1 MVVWYPVPG
10 GVSSGDT
17 GVLEYTRICIHA
29 RDGTWHQPRQ
39 SRLIDTPVAVHV
51 SKASEILLA
60 VLLPFTY
67 DEAMHEK
74 SLTTLEYPKILEQ
87 LTHEAGFSA
96 SKELA
101 RTLAPS
107 ADHAEVRRLLAFT
120 TEARLLLEQRPD
132 VGVRGAKEVRP
143 HARAAERGVMLT
155 PHELVEVLATLR
167 ASEYVS
173 RLLRKVS
180 EHFPLLWS
188 LAVDLPIRPGLE
200 GRIGESI
207 SEDGEVLDSASPALR
222 RIRAELRAAQQRLQD
237 RLGTLV
243 NEYRTAL
250 QEPIIT
256 TRSDRYV
263 LPVRAEARGQV
274 KGIVHDQS
282 GSGATVFIEPAVVV
296 EMNNRLRELHLDE
309 RREIERILQELSE
322 AVAADSAYL
331 ILAVELLAQI
341 DLHLAKARYAGMLR
355 ASAPRVNLDG
365 RLLLRK
371 ARHPLLRGTV
381 VPIDFWL
388 GQDRDGV
395 DVRMVVITGPNT
407 GGKTVALKTV
417 GLLSLMAQ
425 AGLHIPCEDGSEIP
439 VYADV
444 FADIGDEQSI
454 EQSLSTF
461 SSHLTR
467 IVDILGQTTPESLV
481 LLDELGAGTD
491 PTEGSAL
498 ARAILTHLLAQRVST
513 VATTHYSELKVFA
526 HEQSGATN
534 ASVEF
539 DVETLSPTYRLSIG
553 LPGRSNALAIATR
566 LGLPADIIEG
576 AREYVG
582 SAGVEMESL
591 LANLQ
596 SEHTAAA
603 DERYRLSME
612 RTEAEYQRREA
623 EKLRSEVEEERLRI
637 LNDARAQARREVEE
651 TRAELA
657 RVRTQMRRK
666 LTEDELGKLRERTR
680 TLEERSAPVAPKMR
694 PARRTGTE
702 PVGISGPLEIGDTV
716 LVRSMGQRGE
726 VVSLANGRGDVE
738 VQLGALKM
746 RVPEGQVERLSRRQA
761 RASESGGG
769 TSVSLPAREPTL
781 APELQLDLRGW
792 RVEDALEEVDRYLNN
807 AALAGMPFVRILHG
821 KGTGALRQAIRQQL
835 AHHPL
840 VKSQASAAAKD
851 GGDGITVVTLA
862 S

>member
-1 MVVWYPVPG
+1 
-10 GVSSGDT
+10 
-17 GVLEYTRICIHA
+17 
-29 RDGTWHQPRQ
+29 
-39 SRLIDTPVAVHV
+39 
-51 SKASEILLA
+51 
-60 VLLPFTY
+60 
-67 DEAMHEK
+67 MHEK
-74 SLTTLEYPKILEQ
+74 SLITLEYPKILEQ
-87 LTHEAGFSA
+87 LTHEAAFSA

-101 RTLAPS
+101 RALAPS
-107 ADHAEVRRLLAFT
+107 DDREEVRRRLAFT
-120 TEARLLLEQRPD
+120 SEARQLLEQRPD
-132 VGVRGAKEVRP
+132 IGVRGAREVRP
-143 HARAAERGVMLT
+143 HVRAAERGVMLT
-155 PHELVEVLATLR
+155 PNELIEILATLR
-167 ASEYVS
+167 ASEHVS
-173 RLLRKVS
+173 RQVRKVS
-180 EHFPLLWS
+180 EQFPLLWS
-188 LAVDLPIRPGLE
+188 LAVDLPVRPGLE
-200 GRIGESI
+200 GRISESI
-207 SEDGEVLDSASPALR
+207 SDEGDVLDSASPALR
-222 RIRAELRAAQQRLQD
+222 RIRAELRAAQQRLQE

-243 NEYRTAL
+243 NEYRSAL

-274 KGIVHDQS
+274 RGIVHDQS

-296 EMNNRLRELHLDE
+296 EMNNRLRELHLEE
-309 RREIERILQELSE
+309 RHEIERILQELSE
-322 AVAADSAYL
+322 AVAADGPY
-331 ILAVELLAQI
+331 ITLAVELLAEI
-341 DLHLAKARYAGMLR
+341 DLHLAKARYAGLQR
-355 ASAPRVNLDG
+355 ASAPKVNAEG

-371 ARHPLLRGTV
+371 ARHPLLRGNV

-388 GQDRDGV
+388 GRDTAGAEM
-395 DVRMVVITGPNT
+395 RMVVITGPNT

-425 AGLHIPCEDGSEIP
+425 AGMHIPCEDGSEIP
-439 VYADV
+439 VYSNI

-467 IVDILGQTTPESLV
+467 IVEILRQATADALV

-498 ARAILTHLLAQRVST
+498 ARAILAHLLAQRVQT
-513 VATTHYSELKVFA
+513 VATTHYSELKAFA
-526 HEQSGATN
+526 HEQPGAVN

-566 LGLPADIIEG
+566 LGLPEDIIQN

-596 SEHTAAA
+596 AEHTAAA

-612 RTEAEYQRREA
+612 RVEAEYQRREA
-623 EKLRSEVEEERLRI
+623 EKVRAEIEEERVRI
-637 LNDARAQARREVEE
+637 LNEARAQARREVEA
-651 TRAELA
+651 TQAELA

-666 LTEDELGKLRERTR
+666 LTEEQLGKLRERTHR
-680 TLEERSAPVAPKMR
+680 LEERTVPVPTRARASHRAGAEQSAD
-694 PARRTGTE
+694 TG
-702 PVGISGPLEIGDTV
+702 IAGPLEMGDTV

-726 VVSLANGRGDVE
+726 VVSLANGRGEVE
-738 VQLGALKM
+738 VQLGAMKL
-746 RVPEGQVERLSRRQA
+746 RVPESQLERLSRRQV
-761 RASESGGG
+761 RAAEAGRPSAL
-769 TSVSLPAREPTL
+769 SLPSRETTL

-792 RVEDALEEVDRYLNN
+792 RVEDALEEVERYLNN

-835 AHHPL
+835 SHHPL
-840 VKSQASAAAKD
+840 VKSQKSAEAKD
-851 GGDGITVVTLA
+851 GGDGVTIVTLA

>member
-1 MVVWYPVPG
+1 
-10 GVSSGDT
+10 
-17 GVLEYTRICIHA
+17 
-29 RDGTWHQPRQ
+29 
-39 SRLIDTPVAVHV
+39 
-51 SKASEILLA
+51 
-60 VLLPFTY
+60 
-67 DEAMHEK
+67 MHEK

-87 LTHEAGFSA
+87 LTREAGFSA

-101 RTLAPS
+101 RTLVPS
-107 ADHAEVRRLLAFT
+107 DDRNEVRRRLAFT
-120 TEARLLLEQRPD
+120 SEARLLLEQRPD
-132 VGVRGAKEVRP
+132 TGVRGAKEVRP
-143 HARAAERGVMLT
+143 HVRAAERGVMLS
-155 PHELVEVLATLR
+155 PHELVEILATLR

-173 RLLRKVS
+173 RLVRKVS

-188 LAVDLPIRPGLE
+188 LAVDLPVRPGLE
-200 GRIGESI
+200 ARIGESI
-207 SEDGEVLDSASPALR
+207 NEDGDILDSASPALR

-243 NEYRTAL
+243 NEYRSAL

-296 EMNNRLRELHLDE
+296 EMNNRLRELHLEE

-322 AVAADSAYL
+322 AVASDGPY
-331 ILAVELLAQI
+331 ITLAVELLAQI
-341 DLHLAKARYAGMLR
+341 DLHLAKARYAGLLR
-355 ASAPRVNLDG
+355 ASAPSVNDNG
-365 RLLLRK
+365 RLLLRQ
-371 ARHPLLRGTV
+371 ARHPLLRGNV
-381 VPIDFWL
+381 IPIDFWL
-388 GQDRDGV
+388 GRDRD
-395 DVRMVVITGPNT
+395 DTEMRMVVITGPNT

-425 AGLHIPCEDGSEIP
+425 AGMHIPCEDGSEIP
-439 VYADV
+439 VYSDI

-467 IVDILGQTTPESLV
+467 IVEILRLATDESLA

-491 PTEGSAL
+491 PSEGSAL
-498 ARAILTHLLAQRVST
+498 ARAILAHLLTQRVNT

-526 HEQSGATN
+526 HEQPGVAN

-566 LGLPADIIEG
+566 LGLPEGIIEN

-582 SAGVEMESL
+582 TAGVEMEGL

-596 SEHTAAA
+596 AERSAAA
-603 DERYRLSME
+603 NERYRLTME
-612 RTEAEYQRREA
+612 RVEAEYQRTQA
-623 EKLRSEVEEERLRI
+623 EKLRTDIEEERVRV
-637 LNDARAQARREVEE
+637 LNEARAQGRREVEE
-651 TRAELA
+651 TRVELA
-657 RVRTQMRRK
+657 RVKTQMRRK
-666 LTEDELGKLRERTR
+666 LNEDQLSKLRERTR
-680 TLEERSAPVAPKMR
+680 GLEERMAVESPKSHRSHRAAPETEGAPL
-694 PARRTGTE
+694 
-702 PVGISGPLEIGDTV
+702 SGPLEIGDTV

-726 VVSLANGRGDVE
+726 VVALVNGRGEVE
-738 VQLGALKM
+738 VQLGAMKL
-746 RVPEGQVERLSRRQA
+746 RVLEGQVERLSRRRA
-761 RASESGGG
+761 RAAETRSIA
-769 TSVSLPAREPTL
+769 LPSREPTL

-792 RVEDALEEVDRYLNN
+792 RVEDALEEVDRYLDN

-835 AHHPL
+835 SHHPL
-840 VKSQASAAAKD
+840 VKSQASADAKD
-851 GGDGITVVTLA
+851 GGDGITIVTLA
-862 S
+862 G

>member
-1 MVVWYPVPG
+1 
-10 GVSSGDT
+10 
-17 GVLEYTRICIHA
+17 
-29 RDGTWHQPRQ
+29 
-39 SRLIDTPVAVHV
+39 
-51 SKASEILLA
+51 
-60 VLLPFTY
+60 
-67 DEAMHEK
+67 MHEK
-74 SLTTLEYPKILEQ
+74 SLITLEYPKILEQ
-87 LTHEAGFSA
+87 LTREAAFSA

-107 ADHAEVRRLLAFT
+107 ADREDVRRRLAFT
-120 TEARLLLEQRPD
+120 SEARLLLEQRPD
-132 VGVRGAKEVRP
+132 TGVRGAKEVRP
-143 HARAAERGVMLT
+143 HVRAAERGVMLT
-155 PHELVEVLATLR
+155 PHELIEILATLR
-167 ASEYVS
+167 AADQMS
-173 RLLRKVS
+173 RQVRKVS

-188 LAVDLPIRPGLE
+188 LAVDLPARPGLE
-200 GRIGESI
+200 ARIGESI
-207 SEDGEVLDSASPALR
+207 SEDGDVLDSASPALR

-237 RLGTLV
+237 RLGSLV
-243 NEYRTAL
+243 NEFRTAL

-282 GSGATVFIEPAVVV
+282 GSGATVFIEPAIVV

-309 RREIERILQELSE
+309 QREIERILQELSA
-322 AVAADSAYL
+322 AVASDAPY
-331 ILAVELLAQI
+331 ITLAVELLAEI
-341 DLHLAKARYAGMLR
+341 DLHLAKARYAGLLR
-355 ASAPRVNLDG
+355 ASAPKVNGDG
-365 RLLLRK
+365 RLLLRQ
-371 ARHPLLRGTV
+371 ARHPLLRGAV

-388 GQDRDGV
+388 GRDRDGAEM
-395 DVRMVVITGPNT
+395 RMVVITGPNT

-425 AGLHIPCEDGSEIP
+425 AGMHIPCEDGSEIP
-439 VYADV
+439 VYGDI

-467 IVDILGQTTPESLV
+467 IVEILRLATSESLA

-491 PTEGSAL
+491 PGEGSAL
-498 ARAILTHLLAQRVST
+498 ARAILSHLLSERVNT

-526 HEQSGATN
+526 HEQPGVAN

-566 LGLPADIIEG
+566 LGLPEDIIEG
-576 AREYVG
+576 ARSYVG

-596 SEHTAAA
+596 AERTAAA

-612 RTEAEYQRREA
+612 RAEAEYQRQEA
-623 EKLRSEVEEERLRI
+623 EKQRTEVEEERLRI

-651 TRAELA
+651 TRVELA

-666 LTEDELGKLRERTR
+666 LTEEELGKLRDRTR
-680 TLEERSAPVAPKMR
+680 ALEERVAPIAPKVR
-694 PARRTGTE
+694 PLSRKHSEAPE
-702 PVGISGPLEIGDTV
+702 GISGPLEVGDTV
-716 LVRSMGQRGE
+716 LVQTMGQRGE
-726 VVSLANGRGDVE
+726 VVALANGRGEVE

-746 RVPEGQVERLSRRQA
+746 RVPENQVERLSRRQA
-761 RASESGGG
+761 RSGAASASGGIG
-769 TSVSLPAREPTL
+769 ALSLPAREATL
-781 APELQLDLRGW
+781 TPELQLDLRGW
-792 RVEDALEEVDRYLNN
+792 RVEDALEEVERYLNN

-835 AHHPL
+835 SRHPL
-840 VKSQASAAAKD
+840 VKSLKSADAKD
-851 GGDGITVVTLA
+851 GGDGITIVTLA

>member
-1 MVVWYPVPG
+1 
-10 GVSSGDT
+10 
-17 GVLEYTRICIHA
+17 
-29 RDGTWHQPRQ
+29 
-39 SRLIDTPVAVHV
+39 
-51 SKASEILLA
+51 
-60 VLLPFTY
+60 
-67 DEAMHEK
+67 MHEK
-74 SLTTLEYPKILEQ
+74 SLTTLEYPKIIEQ
-87 LTHEAGFSA
+87 LTHEAAFSA

-101 RTLAPS
+101 RALTPS
-107 ADHAEVRRLLAFT
+107 TDRDEVRRRLAFT
-120 TEARLLLEQRPD
+120 SEARLLLEQRPD
-132 VGVRGAKEVRP
+132 TGVRGAKEVRP
-143 HARAAERGVMLT
+143 HVRAADRGVMLT
-155 PHELVEVLATLR
+155 PHELVDILVTLR
-167 ASEYVS
+167 ASEHVS
-173 RLLRKVS
+173 RLVQKVN

-188 LAVDLPIRPGLE
+188 LAVDLPMRPGLMA
-200 GRIGESI
+200 RISESI
-207 SEDGEVLDSASPALR
+207 SEEGEVLDSASPALR

-243 NEYRTAL
+243 NEYRSAL

-263 LPVRAEARGQV
+263 IPVRAEARNQV

-282 GSGATVFIEPAVVV
+282 SSGATVFIEPAIVV

-309 RREIERILQELSE
+309 QHEIERILQELSA
-322 AVAADSAYL
+322 AVATDGPY
-331 ILAVELLAQI
+331 ITLAVELLAEI
-341 DLHLAKARYAGMLR
+341 DLHLAKARYAGLLR
-355 ASAPRVNLDG
+355 ASAPRVNDTN
-365 RLLLRK
+365 RLLLRQ
-371 ARHPLLRGTV
+371 ARHPLLRGNV

-388 GQDRDGV
+388 GRDPDGAEL
-395 DVRMVVITGPNT
+395 RMVVITGPNT

-425 AGLHIPCEDGSEIP
+425 AGMHIPCEDGSEIP
-439 VYADV
+439 VYSNV

-467 IVDILGQTTPESLV
+467 IVEILRLATEDSLV

-498 ARAILTHLLAQRVST
+498 ARAILAHLLAQHVNT

-526 HEQSGATN
+526 HEQPGAVN

-566 LGLPADIIEG
+566 LGLPEDIVQG

-596 SEHTAAA
+596 AEHTAAA
-603 DERYRLSME
+603 DERYRLNME
-612 RTEAEYQRREA
+612 RVEAEYQRQEA
-623 EKLRSEVEEERLRI
+623 QKARAEIEEERIRV
-637 LNDARAQARREVEE
+637 LNEARSQVRREVEA

-657 RVRTQMRRK
+657 QVRAQMRRK
-666 LTEDELGKLRERTR
+666 LTEEQLTKLRERTHK
-680 TLEERSAPVAPKMR
+680 LEERSAPEASKSQR
-694 PARRTGTE
+694 SQRAATE
-702 PVGISGPLEIGDTV
+702 PVGIAGPLEVGDTV
-716 LVRSMGQRGE
+716 FVRSMGQRGE
-726 VVSLANGRGDVE
+726 VVSLLNGRGEVE
-738 VQLGALKM
+738 VQLGAMKL
-746 RVPEGQVERLSRRQA
+746 RVPTSQVERLSRRQA
-761 RASESGGG
+761 RAADTGAVPSLALPLRES
-769 TSVSLPAREPTL
+769 AL

-792 RVEDALEEVDRYLNN
+792 RVEDALEEVERYLNN

-835 AHHPL
+835 SHHPL
-840 VKSQASAAAKD
+840 VKSMASAEAKD
-851 GGDGITVVTLA
+851 GGDGVTIVTLA
-862 S
+862 G

>member
-1 MVVWYPVPG
+1 
-10 GVSSGDT
+10 
-17 GVLEYTRICIHA
+17 
-29 RDGTWHQPRQ
+29 
-39 SRLIDTPVAVHV
+39 
-51 SKASEILLA
+51 
-60 VLLPFTY
+60 
-67 DEAMHEK
+67 MHEK
-74 SLTTLEYPKILEQ
+74 SLTTLEYTKILDS
-87 LTHEAGFSA
+87 LTHEAAFSA

-101 RTLAPS
+101 RALMPS
-107 ADHAEVRRLLAFT
+107 TDREEVRQRLAFT
-120 TEARLLLEQRPD
+120 SEARLLLEQRAD
-132 VGVRGAKEVRP
+132 AGVRGAKEVRP
-143 HARAAERGVMLT
+143 HVRAAERGVMLT

-173 RLLRKVS
+173 RLMRKVS
-180 EHFPLLWS
+180 DHFPLLWS
-188 LAVDLPIRPGLE
+188 LVVDLPVRPGLE

-207 SEDGEVLDSASPALR
+207 SEDGDVLDSASPALR

-237 RLGTLV
+237 RLGSLV

-296 EMNNRLRELHLDE
+296 EMNNRLRELHLE
-309 RREIERILQELSE
+309 EQREIERILQELSE
-322 AVAADSAYL
+322 SVATDGPY
-331 ILAVELLAQI
+331 ITLAVELLAQF
-341 DLHLAKARYAGMLR
+341 DLHLAKARYAGLLR
-355 ASAPRVNLDG
+355 ASAPKVNYDN
-365 RLLLRK
+365 RLLLRQ

-388 GQDRDGV
+388 GRDRD
-395 DVRMVVITGPNT
+395 DVGMRMVVITGPNT

-425 AGLHIPCEDGSEIP
+425 AGMHIPCEDGSEIP
-439 VYADV
+439 VYSDV

-467 IVDILGQTTPESLV
+467 IVEILRQATDDSLV

-491 PTEGSAL
+491 PSEGSAL
-498 ARAILTHLLAQRVST
+498 ARAILTHLLAAQVNT
-513 VATTHYSELKVFA
+513 IATTHYSELKVFA
-526 HEQSGATN
+526 HEQSSVAN

-539 DVETLSPTYRLSIG
+539 NVETLSPTYRLSIG

-566 LGLPADIIEG
+566 LGLPEDIVAG

-596 SEHTAAA
+596 SERTAAA
-603 DERYRLSME
+603 DERYRLNME
-612 RTEAEYQRREA
+612 RVEAEYQRREA
-623 EKLRSEVEEERLRI
+623 EKLRAEVEEERVRI
-637 LNDARAQARREVEE
+637 LNDARTQARREVEE

-666 LTEDELGKLRERTR
+666 LTEDELSKLRSRTQN
-680 TLEERSAPVAPKMR
+680 LEERVAPVPTRTRAMR
-694 PARRTGTE
+694 RAAAE
-702 PVGISGPLEIGDTV
+702 PERITGPLEVGDTV
-716 LVRSMGQRGE
+716 LIRSMGQRGE
-726 VVSLANGRGDVE
+726 VVSIGNGRGEVE
-738 VQLGALKM
+738 VHLGAMKV
-746 RVPEGQVERLSRRQA
+746 RVLENQVERLSRRQA
-761 RASESGGG
+761 RAADAGGI
-769 TSVSLPAREPTL
+769 TAVSLPAREPTL
-781 APELQLDLRGW
+781 SPELQLDLRGW

-835 AHHPL
+835 SHHPL
-840 VKSQASAAAKD
+840 VKSQASADAKD

>member
-1 MVVWYPVPG
+1 
-10 GVSSGDT
+10 
-17 GVLEYTRICIHA
+17 
-29 RDGTWHQPRQ
+29 
-39 SRLIDTPVAVHV
+39 
-51 SKASEILLA
+51 
-60 VLLPFTY
+60 
-67 DEAMHEK
+67 MHEK

-87 LTHEAGFSA
+87 LTREAGFSA

-107 ADHAEVRRLLAFT
+107 DDRSEVRRRLAFT
-120 TEARLLLEQRPD
+120 SEARLLLEQRPD
-132 VGVRGAKEVRP
+132 TGVRGAKEVRP
-143 HARAAERGVMLT
+143 HVRAAERGVMLT
-155 PHELVEVLATLR
+155 PHELVEILATLR
-167 ASEYVS
+167 ASEHVS
-173 RLLRKVS
+173 RLVRKVS

-188 LAVDLPIRPGLE
+188 LAVDLPVRPGLE
-200 GRIGESI
+200 ARIGESI
-207 SEDGEVLDSASPALR
+207 NEDGDILDSASPALR

-243 NEYRTAL
+243 NEYRSAL

-296 EMNNRLRELHLDE
+296 EMNNRLRELHLEE

-322 AVAADSAYL
+322 AVASDGPY
-331 ILAVELLAQI
+331 ITLAVELLAQI
-341 DLHLAKARYAGMLR
+341 DLHLAKARYAGLLR
-355 ASAPRVNLDG
+355 ASAPSVNDDG
-365 RLLLRK
+365 RLLLRQ
-371 ARHPLLRGTV
+371 ARHPLLRGNV
-381 VPIDFWL
+381 IPIDFWL
-388 GQDRDGV
+388 GRDRDGTEM
-395 DVRMVVITGPNT
+395 RMVVITGPNT

-425 AGLHIPCEDGSEIP
+425 AGMHIPCEDGSEIP
-439 VYADV
+439 VYSDV

-467 IVDILGQTTPESLV
+467 IVEILRLATDESLV

-491 PTEGSAL
+491 PSEGSAL
-498 ARAILTHLLAQRVST
+498 ARAILAHLLAQRVNT

-526 HEQSGATN
+526 HEQPGVAN

-566 LGLPADIIEG
+566 LGLPEGIIEN

-582 SAGVEMESL
+582 TAGVEMEGL

-596 SEHTAAA
+596 AERTAAA
-603 DERYRLSME
+603 DERYRLTME
-612 RTEAEYQRREA
+612 RVEAEYQRTQA
-623 EKLRSEVEEERLRI
+623 EKLRAEIEEERVRV
-637 LNDARAQARREVEE
+637 LNEARAQGRREVEE

-657 RVRTQMRRK
+657 RVKTQMRRK
-666 LTEDELGKLRERTR
+666 LNEDQLSKLRERTR
-680 TLEERSAPVAPKMR
+680 GLEERMAVEAPKTHR
-694 PARRTGTE
+694 SHRAAPEAEGA
-702 PVGISGPLEIGDTV
+702 PLSGPLEIGDTV
-716 LVRSMGQRGE
+716 FVRSMGQRGE
-726 VVSLANGRGDVE
+726 VVALTNGRGEVE
-738 VQLGALKM
+738 VRLGAMKL

-761 RASESGGG
+761 RAVE
-769 TSVSLPAREPTL
+769 TRSVSLPSREPTL

-792 RVEDALEEVDRYLNN
+792 RVEDALEEVDRYLDN

-835 AHHPL
+835 SHHPL
-840 VKSQASAAAKD
+840 VKSQASADAKD
-851 GGDGITVVTLA
+851 GGDGITIVTLA
-862 S
+862 G

>member
-1 MVVWYPVPG
+1 RPDV
-10 GVSSGDT
+10 GVRGAKDVRRH
-17 GVLEYTRICIHA
+17 VLAAERGAMLSPHELVEVLSTLRA
-29 RDGTWHQPRQ
+29 
-39 SRLIDTPVAVHV
+39 SEHV
-51 SKASEILLA
+51 S
-60 VLLPFTY
+60 
-67 DEAMHEK
+67 
-74 SLTTLEYPKILEQ
+74 
-87 LTHEAGFSA
+87 
-96 SKELA
+96 
-101 RTLAPS
+101 
-107 ADHAEVRRLLAFT
+107 
-120 TEARLLLEQRPD
+120 RLLLEQRPD
-132 VGVRGAKEVRP
+132 VGVRGAKDVRR
-143 HARAAERGVMLT
+143 HVKAAERGVMLS

-167 ASEYVS
+167 ASEHVS

-180 EHFPLLWS
+180 EQFPLLWS

-207 SEDGEVLDSASPALR
+207 SDDGDVLDSASPDLR
-222 RIRAELRAAQQRLQD
+222 RIRAQILAAQQHLQE

-243 NEYRTAL
+243 NTYRSAL

-282 GSGATVFIEPAVVV
+282 GSGATLFIEPAVVV
-296 EMNNRLRELHLDE
+296 EMNNRLRELHLE
-309 RREIERILQELSE
+309 EQREIERILTELSE
-322 AVAADSAYL
+322 AVASDGPYVT
-331 ILAVELLAQI
+331 LAVELLAEI
-341 DLHLAKARYAGMLR
+341 DLHLAKARYAGLLR
-355 ASAPRVNLDG
+355 ASAPKVSDDG

-371 ARHPLLRGTV
+371 ARHPLLRGNV

-388 GQDRDGV
+388 GRAPDDAEL
-395 DVRMVVITGPNT
+395 RMVVITGPNT

-425 AGLHIPCEDGSEIP
+425 AGMHIPCEDGSAIP
-439 VYADV
+439 VYSDV

-467 IVDILGQTTPESLV
+467 IVEILRLATSESLV

-491 PTEGSAL
+491 PSEGSAL
-498 ARAILTHLLAQRVST
+498 ARAILAHLLAQGVNT

-526 HEQSGATN
+526 HEQSGVAN

-566 LGLPADIIEG
+566 LGLPGDIISD
-576 AREYVG
+576 ARDYVG

-596 SEHTAAA
+596 AERAAA
-603 DERYRLSME
+603 SDERYHLSME
-612 RTEAEYQRREA
+612 RAEAEYQRREA
-623 EKLRSEVEEERLRI
+623 EKLRTEAEEERARV
-637 LNDARAQARREVEE
+637 LNEARAQARREVEE

-666 LTEDELGKLRERTR
+666 LTEEQLTQLRERTR
-680 TLEERSAPVAPKMR
+680 ALEERSAPVAPKTRHR
-694 PARRTGTE
+694 PPAAAAPGAAE
-702 PVGISGPLEIGDTV
+702 PVSISGPLEVGDTV

-726 VVSLANGRGDVE
+726 VVALPNSRGEVE
-738 VQLGALKM
+738 VQIGALKL
-746 RVPEGQVERLSRRQA
+746 RAPESQVERLSRRQA
-761 RASESGGG
+761 RM
-769 TSVSLPAREPTL
+769 VDARELPSFSAPREATPT
-781 APELQLDLRGW
+781 PELQLDLRGW
-792 RVEDALEEVDRYLNN
+792 RVDDALEEVDRYLNN

-821 KGTGALRQAIRQQL
+821 KGTGALRQAIRQEL
-835 AHHPL
+835 SHHPL
-840 VKSQASAAAKD
+840 VKSQKSAEAKD

-862 S
+862 N

>member
-1 MVVWYPVPG
+1 
-10 GVSSGDT
+10 
-17 GVLEYTRICIHA
+17 
-29 RDGTWHQPRQ
+29 
-39 SRLIDTPVAVHV
+39 
-51 SKASEILLA
+51 
-60 VLLPFTY
+60 
-67 DEAMHEK
+67 MHEK

-87 LTHEAGFSA
+87 LTREAGFSA

-107 ADHAEVRRLLAFT
+107 DDRNEVRRRLAFT
-120 TEARLLLEQRPD
+120 SEARLLLEQRPD
-132 VGVRGAKEVRP
+132 TGVRGAKEVRP
-143 HARAAERGVMLT
+143 HVRAAERGVMLT
-155 PHELVEVLATLR
+155 PHELVEILATLR

-173 RLLRKVS
+173 RLVRKVS

-188 LAVDLPIRPGLE
+188 LAVDLPVRPGLE
-200 GRIGESI
+200 ARIGESI
-207 SEDGEVLDSASPALR
+207 DEDGDILDSASPALR

-243 NEYRTAL
+243 NEYRSAL

-296 EMNNRLRELHLDE
+296 EMNNRLRELHLE
-309 RREIERILQELSE
+309 EQREIERILQELSE
-322 AVAADSAYL
+322 AVASDGPY
-331 ILAVELLAQI
+331 ITLAVELLAQI
-341 DLHLAKARYAGMLR
+341 DLHLAKARYAGLLS
-355 ASAPRVNLDG
+355 ASAPSVNNDG
-365 RLLLRK
+365 RLVLRQ
-371 ARHPLLRGTV
+371 ARHPMLRGNV

-388 GQDRDGV
+388 GRDRD
-395 DVRMVVITGPNT
+395 DAEMRMVVITGPNT

-425 AGLHIPCEDGSEIP
+425 AGMHIPCEDGSEIP
-439 VYADV
+439 VYGDIY
-444 FADIGDEQSI
+444 ADIGDEQSI

-467 IVDILGQTTPESLV
+467 IVEILRLATDDSLV

-491 PTEGSAL
+491 PSEGSAL
-498 ARAILTHLLAQRVST
+498 ARAILAHLLAQRVNT

-526 HEQSGATN
+526 HEQPGVAN

-566 LGLPADIIEG
+566 LGLPEDIIEN

-582 SAGVEMESL
+582 TAGVEMEGL

-596 SEHTAAA
+596 AERTAAA
-603 DERYRLSME
+603 DERYRLTME
-612 RTEAEYQRREA
+612 RVEAEYQRTQA
-623 EKLRSEVEEERLRI
+623 ETLRTEIEEERVRV
-637 LNDARAQARREVEE
+637 LNEARAQARREVEE

-657 RVRTQMRRK
+657 RVKTQMRRK
-666 LTEDELGKLRERTR
+666 LNEEQLGNLRERTR
-680 TLEERSAPVAPKMR
+680 RLEERMAVEGPKMYRPHRTAAATEGAPV
-694 PARRTGTE
+694 
-702 PVGISGPLEIGDTV
+702 VGPLEIGDTV

-726 VVSLANGRGDVE
+726 LVSLANGRGEVE
-738 VQLGALKM
+738 VQLGAMKL

-761 RASESGGG
+761 RVAETRSI
-769 TSVSLPAREPTL
+769 VLPLREPTL

-835 AHHPL
+835 SHHPL
-840 VKSQASAAAKD
+840 VKSQASADAKD

-862 S
+862 G